1 MERRNLFFAIAI
13 IFLMTGCASFGNMP
27 HDTGTQVLLKSNNY
41 KMIKAGAKGE
51 SSGFYFLGI
60 IPFASPSYGEAKAAL
75 YQSIGKNLE
84 GKSVALANQTQ
95 DKSLMYLILFSIP
108 KLTITAD
115 VIEFID
121 EPDPEKNSDSN

>member
-1 MERRNLFFAIAI
+1 MARRNLFFAIAI
-13 IFLMTGCASFGNMP
+13 IFLMTGCASMGNMS

-41 KMIKAGAKGE
+41 KMIKAGARGE

-60 IPFASPSYGEAKAAL
+60 IPFASPSYGEAKADL
-75 YQSIGKNLE
+75 YQSIGKDLE

-95 DKSLMYLILFSIP
+95 DMSLMYLILFSIP

-121 EPDPEKNSDSN
+121 EPTPEKKPDSK